1 MELHGC
7 VLFVDMYGA
16 SGILIM
22 CAPFFLYM
30 HASVKKFIRKKEK
43 GSLGLKGKER
53 AVHYQ
58 IIIKFK

>member
-1 MELHGC
+1 
-7 VLFVDMYGA
+7 MYGA